1 MVNIFYLIFIGLFVR
16 SNDLYNE
23 STTMS
28 PIQTCTEILEN
39 VQFYR
44 TDKAD
49 CWIVDEALV
58 IEQTFDGFVRY
69 VHTYF

>member
-1 MVNIFYLIFIGLFVR
+1 
-16 SNDLYNE
+16 
-23 STTMS
+23 MS

-69 VHTYF
+69 VYVHISKKRFYQILWKSWLLFHLI

>member
-1 MVNIFYLIFIGLFVR
+1 
-16 SNDLYNE
+16 
-23 STTMS
+23 MS

-39 VQFYR
+39 VEFYR